1 MSNKS
6 ESIFINMDNESLPNS
21 DSEEEDVVAETFCL
35 RLTPDN
41 PPNFTMDQL
50 TAHVDKVFP
59 MYVVAEEIS
68 KKGVLH
74 YHVVVETSL
83 DIETVRA
90 RFKLFVDEVWPKSAR
105 KRGFGNKQY
114 HLTKADHPHR
124 AVVYATKQKGY
135 IYKGYSTEYIE
146 LAEKESFEPPTRA
159 AFSTDFELLKDR
171 FLTTTMDQ
179 EAFIECFITLK
190 AKHDQMVNMSH
201 AYQYSL
207 SVLIKRDPEEARYI
221 TQDYLK
227 RQRQG

>member
-1 MSNKS
+1 MSNNS
-6 ESIFINMDNESLPNS
+6 DNIFINMDNESLPNS
-21 DSEEEDVVAETFCL
+21 DSEEEDVVVQTFCL
-35 RLTPDN
+35 RLTPDT

-50 TAHVDKVFP
+50 VEHTDKIFP
-59 MYVVAEEIS
+59 MYVVAEEHS

-74 YHVVVETSL
+74 YHVVVETSQ
-83 DIETVRA
+83 DIELVRTK
-90 RFKLFVDEVWPKSAR
+90 FKLFVDEVWPKSNR

-114 HLTKADHPHR
+114 HLTKADNPHR

-171 FLTTTMDQ
+171 FLTTHMTQ
-179 EAFIECFITLK
+179 EEFIVEFVKLK
-190 AKHDQMVNMSH
+190 AKHDQMVNMAH

-207 SVLIKRDPEEARYI
+207 SVLIKRQPEQAYYI
-221 TQDYLK
+221 TEEYLR